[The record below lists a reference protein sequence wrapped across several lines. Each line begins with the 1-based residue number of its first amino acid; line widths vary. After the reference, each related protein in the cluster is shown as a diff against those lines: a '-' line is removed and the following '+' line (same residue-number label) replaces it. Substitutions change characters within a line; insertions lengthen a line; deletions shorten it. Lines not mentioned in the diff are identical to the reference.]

1 MLQWKRKP
9 VRVLGRV
16 LRKAKLSRSNG
27 GLVEFSCL
35 KNIGSNP
42 IEEKR
47 CIKEIITR
55 AGLKDLLRSDYS
67 PAEACRGKH
76 EVLLNSDSSRT
87 SLKMDFGQVY

>member
-1 MLQWKRKP
+1 MLKEYWFE
-9 VRVLGRV
+9 
-16 LRKAKLSRSNG
+16 SNRRDA
-27 GLVEFSCL
+27 L
-35 KNIGSNP
+35 NP

-67 PAEACRGKH
+67 SAEACRGKH